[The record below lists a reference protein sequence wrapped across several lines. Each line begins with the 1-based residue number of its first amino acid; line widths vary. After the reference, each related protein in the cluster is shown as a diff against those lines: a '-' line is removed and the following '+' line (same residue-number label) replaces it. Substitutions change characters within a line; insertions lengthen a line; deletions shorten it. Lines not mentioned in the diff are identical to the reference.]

1 MKLPENVEI
10 VKVDGKELR
19 GWIKIKVIGPIEKSK
34 ETVCIGKF
42 SLDIREPI
50 LEQLASLM
58 SGAFS
63 LSGICLNGKLIETED
78 TVQSRGI
85 ISGEVLEMLSAGGG
99 KV

>member
-1 MKLPENVEI
+1 
-10 VKVDGKELR
+10 
-19 GWIKIKVIGPIEKSK
+19 
-34 ETVCIGKF
+34 
-42 SLDIREPI
+42 
-50 LEQLASLM
+50 M